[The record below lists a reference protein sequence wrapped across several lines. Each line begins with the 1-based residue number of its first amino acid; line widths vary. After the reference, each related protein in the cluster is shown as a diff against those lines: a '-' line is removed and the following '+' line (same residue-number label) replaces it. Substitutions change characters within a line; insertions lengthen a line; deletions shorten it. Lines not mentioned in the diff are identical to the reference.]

1 MFVEFRTIIYL
12 KISLDLNIVLK
23 KNGNEAHSKSTK
35 QMQKLVCMGKG
46 EGVPQ
51 QNSFASTSF
60 FHAFRILNE
69 GFQNSNLLK
78 TLNKAP
84 IVKTQAR

>member
-35 QMQKLVCMGKG
+35 QM
-46 EGVPQ
+46 
-51 QNSFASTSF
+51 
-60 FHAFRILNE
+60 
-69 GFQNSNLLK
+69 
-78 TLNKAP
+78 
-84 IVKTQAR
+84 

>member
-1 MFVEFRTIIYL
+1 
-12 KISLDLNIVLK
+12 
-23 KNGNEAHSKSTK
+23 
-35 QMQKLVCMGKG
+35 MGKG

>member
-1 MFVEFRTIIYL
+1 MFVEFRIIIYL
-12 KISLDLNIVLK
+12 KIGLDLNIVLK
-23 KNGNEAHSKSTK
+23 KNGNEAHIKSSK

-46 EGVPQ
+46 VSQ
-51 QNSFASTSF
+51 QNSFASASF
-60 FHAFRILNE
+60 FQAFRILNE